1 VTNADPFFW
10 SQAHWQRGVRGR
22 SLFLFLLALLF
33 LPLVPWFR
41 DYILFVLTLAYLF
54 ATLAMSWTLLAR
66 AGQISLGH
74 AAFFGLGA
82 YGSALLVLRLHV
94 NPLPAVILGAVLA
107 ALFAWL
113 VGRTFFRFGGLYF
126 ALATFALNEVIKAI
140 VSNFDSLTNGSQG
153 LVGIPS
159 FTSMAIGPL
168 TVDFLHTRWPNY
180 YVAWLL
186 LFAVVWTTRWLM
198 TARVGLAFAAIR
210 EQEVAAAA
218 LGVDLGLYKGR
229 ALLISA
235 FFTGLCGAFY
245 AHLIH
250 FLNPNEV
257 FNLSLSA
264 LPLVMSMFGGMTT
277 ISGPLIGAL
286 TLYLVDAFIFQP
298 LFPFSHQML
307 YGIAIIGVLLF
318 MPRGLSGGR

>member
-1 VTNADPFFW
+1 MRNTDPFFW
-10 SQAHWQRGVRGR
+10 SQAHWERGEHRRGLL
-22 SLFLFLLALLF
+22 LFLFALLF
-33 LPLVPWFR
+33 LPLVPWFG

-82 YGSALLVLRLHV
+82 YGSALLVLRAHA
-94 NPLPAVILGAVLA
+94 NPVVAVAFGAALA

-113 VGRTFFRFGGLYF
+113 MGKVFFRFGGLYF
-126 ALATFALNEVIKAI
+126 ALATFAINEVVKAV

-153 LVGIPS
+153 LVGIPPFS
-159 FTSMAIGPL
+159 PITIGPL
-168 TVDFLHTRWPNY
+168 TIDFLHTRWPNY

-186 LFAVVWTTRWLM
+186 MFAVVWTTRWLM
-198 TARVGLAFAAIR
+198 RARVGLAFAAIR
-210 EQEVAAAA
+210 ERELAAAS

-257 FNLSLSA
+257 FSLSLSA